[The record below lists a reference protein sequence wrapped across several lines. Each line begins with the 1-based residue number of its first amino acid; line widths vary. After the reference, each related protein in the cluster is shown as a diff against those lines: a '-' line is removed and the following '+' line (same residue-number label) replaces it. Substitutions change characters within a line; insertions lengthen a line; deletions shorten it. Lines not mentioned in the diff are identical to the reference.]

1 MPNDFYT
8 EYGNRNDDEL
18 LHLASSRGSLTQE
31 AAAALDAELN
41 RRNLTESDQR
51 TYQRFVNRME
61 RREFKGRRRRKLF
74 GKSQFSWRELLS
86 AFLAMAVIMGV
97 YFALPKQYQ
106 LKPDW
111 EEPAVD
117 VMIVFIFV
125 MVGWRSLWRDIGFW
139 IALILSST
147 TQLAVVHNWVK
158 RQGELSRGAGKLAAF
173 LGFVLFVGIYGC
185 IRLLRRNFYG
195 DGSSGKREDTGNV
208 PEPGRT

>member
-1 MPNDFYT
+1 MLNDFHAGYA
-8 EYGNRNDDEL
+8 ERSNDEL
-18 LHLASSRGSLTQE
+18 LHLAADRASLTNE
-31 AAAALDAELN
+31 AAAALNAELS

-117 VMIVFIFV
+117 VMIVFIIIT
-125 MVGWRSLWRDIGFW
+125 VGWRSLWRDIGFW

-147 TQLAVVHNWVK
+147 TQLAIVHAWVK
-158 RQGELSRGAGKLAAF
+158 RQGELGRGAGKLAGL
-173 LGFVLFVGIYGC
+173 LGFALFIGIYGC
-185 IRLLRRNFYG
+185 IRLLRRNLYG
-195 DGSSGKREDTGNV
+195 EGTSESQ
-208 PEPGRT
+208 